1 MTDKNLP
8 KNSIEKIVKDA
19 LSIFQLVE
27 DVPQLWDRS
36 FSAYKTN
43 CQMIP
48 EYIREDLLKIA
59 VVGVIKSGKSTFI
72 NSLVGKELVKR
83 GAGVITSITTR
94 IRKGRK
100 NQATL
105 YLKSWD
111 EINSQLKNALLLFPD
126 DGSDNKIMKDF
137 DIRRKRDRDYL
148 RKIYKI
154 LIRDFFDTK
163 VEIRPETLLIKYA
176 LKGFDTCKDLVQ
188 ADESVICFNSKEFDR
203 HKAYTSDPNIAFYI
217 KDACLDVFGKA
228 IHPNI
233 EIADCQGSDSTDP
246 AQLAQVLNYLESS
259 NLIIYCISSRIG
271 LRQSDITF
279 LKQIKNSGL
288 LENIIFIN
296 NCDLTEH
303 ENLDD
308 LIKIETSI
316 QQTLEFLEIHPQ
328 IFSLSSLYNLFLN
341 TESKLNKKD
350 KHRLKFWQE
359 EKKIIQY
366 SDLKTR
372 EFNCFF
378 KQVVDQNKHRLLISN
393 HLNRLNMV
401 MGQLDQK
408 ADIFIDLL
416 SSDRLKEEKAIQRL
430 NDLHNNASRLEAIV
444 ENSLDGAVRGIK
456 DEIEANL
463 KNTFIHDDK
472 LILKKVQDFIR
483 TISFDVE
490 KYKSITEESG
500 FRQILYLMFQEFK
513 RRLDLFV
520 IEEIRPQLKRFIQ
533 TQEEK
538 IISYFQS
545 LFDSYQV
552 DLLKPDHYPQFKI
565 DSKSANHK
573 INFNTSVDIE
583 KIKKNIMKITDSDV
597 NVNIKEIKKPELNS
611 NLVAENIAQQLVKR
625 VA

>member
-1 MTDKNLP
+1 MTDKKLS

-217 KDACLDVFGKA
+217 KDACLDV
-228 IHPNI
+228 
-233 EIADCQGSDSTDP
+233 
-246 AQLAQVLNYLESS
+246 
-259 NLIIYCISSRIG
+259 
-271 LRQSDITF
+271 
-279 LKQIKNSGL
+279 
-288 LENIIFIN
+288 
-296 NCDLTEH
+296 
-303 ENLDD
+303 
-308 LIKIETSI
+308 
-316 QQTLEFLEIHPQ
+316 
-328 IFSLSSLYNLFLN
+328 
-341 TESKLNKKD
+341 
-350 KHRLKFWQE
+350 
-359 EKKIIQY
+359 
-366 SDLKTR
+366 
-372 EFNCFF
+372 
-378 KQVVDQNKHRLLISN
+378 
-393 HLNRLNMV
+393 
-401 MGQLDQK
+401 
-408 ADIFIDLL
+408 
-416 SSDRLKEEKAIQRL
+416 
-430 NDLHNNASRLEAIV
+430 
-444 ENSLDGAVRGIK
+444 
-456 DEIEANL
+456 
-463 KNTFIHDDK
+463 
-472 LILKKVQDFIR
+472 
-483 TISFDVE
+483 
-490 KYKSITEESG
+490 
-500 FRQILYLMFQEFK
+500 
-513 RRLDLFV
+513 
-520 IEEIRPQLKRFIQ
+520 
-533 TQEEK
+533 
-538 IISYFQS
+538 
-545 LFDSYQV
+545 
-552 DLLKPDHYPQFKI
+552 
-565 DSKSANHK
+565 
-573 INFNTSVDIE
+573 
-583 KIKKNIMKITDSDV
+583 
-597 NVNIKEIKKPELNS
+597 
-611 NLVAENIAQQLVKR
+611 
-625 VA
+625 